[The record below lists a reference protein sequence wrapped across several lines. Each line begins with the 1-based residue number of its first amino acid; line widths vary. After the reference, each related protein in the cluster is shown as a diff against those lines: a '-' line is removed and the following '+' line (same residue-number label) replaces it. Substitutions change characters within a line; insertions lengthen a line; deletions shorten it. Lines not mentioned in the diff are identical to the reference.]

1 MLNRILAD
9 FPVFGIFRAKT
20 LMISRKKHDIFRC
33 GAMFLRNC
41 LIRVEN
47 HDIQLDM
54 FIRRTKISSSSSGEA
69 HYTFRLVVS
78 KRTGKKVQQKT
89 LLNLGANFS
98 LPKELWPQLCSRVK
112 LHRQS
117 RWLGEGPW
125 KGPLFIRTLASLAD
139 AYQKILDGEY
149 RHV

>member
-1 MLNRILAD
+1 
-9 FPVFGIFRAKT
+9 
-20 LMISRKKHDIFRC
+20 
-33 GAMFLRNC
+33 MFLRNF

-69 HYTFRLVVS
+69 HYTFRLVAS

-98 LPKELWPQLCSRVK
+98 LPKELWPQLCSRINEIITGQLTFGNNQPEEIEQVAQHYAARLVNIRLCFSK
-112 LHRQS
+112 AHFFKIFLNLLS
-117 RWLGEGPW
+117 
-125 KGPLFIRTLASLAD
+125 KG
-139 AYQKILDGEY
+139 
-149 RHV
+149 